1 MSGNSGVSSV
11 RHMMAG
17 TRISDNH
24 PYDLSREE
32 TSSAPQNSSSE
43 PEPGPSTSRSDPTRM
58 RSARTRSARKTYPPS
73 RFFRMQRQGRRPHLA
88 NFFSKKYMPRDMRII
103 RRSFS
108 HKPYSGRSTGRNN
121 DHPNLNLF
129 ILSPD
134 MLTSMTRRLE
144 LLLMDQTRYI
154 GMLENEDT
162 TNSEP
167 VSSDLENTIRATL
180 MRCRARMNRV
190 LGFPPNFTR
199 PTESVTVTADGAS
212 RYSARNTLSA
222 VIDTLSRFFDENTN
236 LRMSPSMQN
245 QIQGVLGLS
254 FLLSEILLL
263 RIVDSI
269 PPPTGMNLDPERESL
284 TSRIDHMCSEM
295 LQRRLSGQNHQ
306 LTRSLRLMRL
316 TVRHATRALNQTYT
330 ARRNAI
336 IPPRN
341 ESRQELFD
349 SVYRCIQDIQDQRN
363 AILNNSNRFQ
373 ELSRTF
379 YEIMSRYGRNSTDN
393 SNLNAETGEQVHRE
407 RVSPVSMQNVVTSIS
422 DDNEGNDSDPNPR
435 YNNSSESASNA
446 AASLYRSSNINLL
459 NNEGSSSS
467 SSSSSQFRPWNIP
480 TVQVNDVPISDSNS
494 TFNPRSWNRH
504 RFNIHA
510 SGLV

>member
-1 MSGNSGVSSV
+1 MHSYMSNLTGNDSHMSGVSSV

-17 TRISDNH
+17 TRISDNY
-24 PYDLSREE
+24 PYDPSREE

-43 PEPGPSTSRSDPTRM
+43 PEPGPSTSRTDRCDPSRI
-58 RSARTRSARKTYPPS
+58 RNARNRSARKTYPPS

-88 NFFSKKYMPRDMRII
+88 NFFSKRYVPRDMRTI
-103 RRSFS
+103 RRCFP
-108 HKPYSGRSTGRNN
+108 HKPYNGRPTGRSN
-121 DHPNLNLF
+121 DHPSINLF

-134 MLTSMTRRLE
+134 MLASMTRRLE

-154 GMLENEDT
+154 GMLENDDAS
-162 TNSEP
+162 NSET

-180 MRCRARMNRV
+180 TRCRARMNRV
-190 LGFPPNFTR
+190 LGYPPNFSR
-199 PTESVTVTADGAS
+199 PNESVTVTADGAS
-212 RYSARNTLSA
+212 RYTARNTLST
-222 VIDTLSRFFDENTN
+222 VIDTLSRFIDENTN

-245 QIQGVLGLS
+245 QIQGVLSLS

-284 TSRIDHMCSEM
+284 TSRIDQMCSEM

-336 IPPRN
+336 IPPRT

-349 SVYRCIQDIQDQRN
+349 SIYRCIQNIQEQRN
-363 AILNNSNRFQ
+363 AVLNNNSEDRNSQYRELNR
-373 ELSRTF
+373 TY
-379 YEIMSRYGRNSTDN
+379 YEIISRYGRNNADN
-393 SNLNAETGEQVHRE
+393 SNLNAETGEQLHRA
-407 RVSPVSMQNVVTSIS
+407 RASPINLQNIVASLS
-422 DDNEGNDSDPNPR
+422 DNEDNESD
-435 YNNSSESASNA
+435 
-446 AASLYRSSNINLL
+446 L
-459 NNEGSSSS
+459 NT
-467 SSSSSQFRPWNIP
+467 R
-480 TVQVNDVPISDSNS
+480 
-494 TFNPRSWNRH
+494 
-504 RFNIHA
+504 
-510 SGLV
+510 